1 MKLKR
6 GPSQEDKKFEPC
18 GEAPQCVNL
27 GNKKVFLILK
37 VLAPVSDVDE
47 DWNVEKD
54 EEFLKRINVIR
65 LRPS

>member
-1 MKLKR
+1 LKLKC

-37 VLAPVSDVDE
+37 VDE
-47 DWNVEKD
+47 DWNVGKD